1 MGLKLMLNDR
11 IIRLNNLNVLNKD
24 CHLVKPILGADH
36 ALYDN
41 KHLLQND
48 MYSFGIL
55 MPGI

>member
-1 MGLKLMLNDR
+1 MLLKKPYVIGR
-11 IIRLNNLNVLNKD
+11 ERY
-24 CHLVKPILGADH
+24 LVKTISKPIIGADH

-55 MPGI
+55 MQGI

>member
-1 MGLKLMLNDR
+1 MFLGEKSAQ
-11 IIRLNNLNVLNKD
+11 
-24 CHLVKPILGADH
+24 KPILGADH

-55 MPGI
+55 MPGIHESHSLGEPFFYTTGR

>member
-1 MGLKLMLNDR
+1 MGFKLMLYDR
-11 IIRLNNLNVLNKD
+11 IIRLTIFTYLIESTIWS
-24 CHLVKPILGADH
+24 KPIIGADH